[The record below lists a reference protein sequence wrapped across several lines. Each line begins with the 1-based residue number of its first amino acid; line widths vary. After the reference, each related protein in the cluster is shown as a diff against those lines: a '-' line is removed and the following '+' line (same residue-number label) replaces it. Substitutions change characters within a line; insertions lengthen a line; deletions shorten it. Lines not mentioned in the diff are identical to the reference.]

1 MFTTHP
7 MTILAI
13 DDHPLNL
20 KIIEKAL
27 SKEGY
32 RVLCADNGPEGRK
45 LAVEQHPSLILLDIT
60 MPGETGF
67 DVIRA
72 LKKNFITTAIPVI
85 FLTASHSVK
94 SKLKGFQLGAV
105 DYITKPF
112 HPQEVIARIQLH
124 LKLSIASNSLITAQ
138 AGRLRQ
144 ITQAQASLLPTP
156 EAHPDATF
164 GVFYKTMEEAGGDF
178 YDIIDVAKDIKG
190 YFVAD
195 FSGHGIETSYMTY
208 SLKALLTQNFIPVYK
223 PVESMKII
231 NDVLVELLPEE
242 KYLTACYLL
251 INRITGIATIIN
263 AGHLPVILLPVSGA
277 PHLVKTDGDILGMFT
292 DATFGMM
299 QFKVHPGDRLF
310 MYTDG
315 LVESVKNK
323 ITWCRGADTLLPMF
337 KKAPPLPIKEMSR
350 RLVQTI
356 FNNSGPPE
364 DDILLLSIE
373 V

>member
-1 MFTTHP
+1 MFTTRP
-7 MTILAI
+7 LTILAI

-20 KIIEKAL
+20 KLIEKAL

-32 RVLCADNGPEGRK
+32 RVLCADNGLEGRH
-45 LAVEQHPSLILLDIT
+45 LAMTRQPNLILLDIS
-60 MPGETGF
+60 MPGEDGF
-67 DVIRA
+67 HVIRA
-72 LKKNFITTAIPVI
+72 LKKEITTTAIPVI

-112 HPQEVIARIQLH
+112 HPQEVVARIRLH
-124 LKLSIASNSLITAQ
+124 LKLSIATNSLITAQ
-138 AGRLRQ
+138 ANRLRQ
-144 ITQAQASLLPTP
+144 VTRAQTSLLPTP
-156 EAHPDATF
+156 EEYPDAKF
-164 GVFYKTMEEAGGDF
+164 GVFYKSMEEAGGDF
-178 YDIIDVAKDIKG
+178 YDIINIAKEIKG

-208 SLKALLTQNFIPVYK
+208 SLKALLTQNFTPVYK
-223 PVESMKII
+223 PDESMKII
-231 NDVLVELLPEE
+231 NDVLVELLPEK

-251 INRITGIATIIN
+251 INRITGLATIIN
-263 AGHLPVILLPVSGA
+263 AGHLPVILLPASGD
-277 PHLVKTDGDILGMFT
+277 PHLIKTDGDILGMFT
-292 DATFGMM
+292 DATFGIM
-299 QFKVHPGDRLF
+299 QFKVYPGDRLF

-323 ITWCRGADTLLPMF
+323 ITWCRGAETLLPMF
-337 KKAPPLPIKEMSR
+337 KETPRLPIKEMPH
-350 RLVQTI
+350 RLVQSI
-356 FNNSGPPE
+356 FTTAGPPE

>member
-7 MTILAI
+7 LTILTI

-20 KIIEKAL
+20 RIIDKIL

-32 RVLCADNGPEGRK
+32 RVLSAENGSLGRR
-45 LAVEQHPSLILLDIT
+45 LAMEQQPDLILLDIK

-67 DVIRA
+67 DVIRF
-72 LKKNFITTAIPVI
+72 LKKNPVTSAIPVI
-85 FLTASHSVK
+85 FLTASHSVT

-112 HPQEVIARIQLH
+112 HPLEVIARIRLH

-138 AGRLRQ
+138 ANRLKQ
-144 ITQAQASLLPTP
+144 ISRAQASLLPTP
-156 EAHPDATF
+156 ETHPDASF
-164 GVFYKTMEEAGGDF
+164 GIFYKTMEEAGGDF
-178 YDIIDVAKDIKG
+178 YDIIDIADNIKG
-190 YFVAD
+190 YFIAD

-208 SLKALLTQNFIPVYK
+208 SLKALLTQNFTPIYK
-223 PVESMKII
+223 PSESMKII

-251 INRITGIATIIN
+251 INRITGLATIIN
-263 AGHLPVILLPVSGA
+263 AGHLPVIFMPASGE
-277 PHLVKTDGDILGMFT
+277 PHLIKIDGDILGIFT
-292 DATFGMM
+292 DATFGIM
-299 QFKVHPGDRLF
+299 QFKVSPGDRLY

-323 ITWCRGADTLLPMF
+323 ITWCRGADTLLPLF
-337 KKAPPLPIKEMSR
+337 KETPRLPIEEMPQC
-350 RLVQTI
+350 LVQKI
-356 FNNSGPPE
+356 FNTRVLPE
-364 DDILLLSIE
+364 DDILLISVE